1 MTKKQL
7 EKLRKKLPKNG
18 VFLLSQKT
26 GFTYE
31 YVRLILSGERTN
43 PDVLKAAVELAEKH
57 QKELREIQTKINA
70 L

>member
-7 EKLRKKLPKNG
+7 EKLHKKLPKNG

-26 GFTYE
+26 GFSYE
-31 YVRLILSGERTN
+31 YVRLILSGERNN
-43 PDVLKAAVELAEKH
+43 PQILKAAIELAEKH
-57 QKELREIQTKINA
+57 QKELQEIQSKINA